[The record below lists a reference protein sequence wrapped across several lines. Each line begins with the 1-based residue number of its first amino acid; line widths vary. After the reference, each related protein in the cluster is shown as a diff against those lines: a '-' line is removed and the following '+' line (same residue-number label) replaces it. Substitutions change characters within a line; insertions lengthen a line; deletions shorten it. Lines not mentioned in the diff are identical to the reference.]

1 MRTRDFL
8 EQKPQGTRIALH
20 SGMQDFPH
28 HYAVTAS
35 GSPGGDVALS
45 SAGLPVLL
53 SAPPTEF
60 GGPGDRWSPETML
73 VAAVGDCFILTFRA
87 VARASKLPWE
97 SLACDVVG
105 ALDRVDRVT
114 QFTSFQ
120 VHATLTVAPGADVD
134 QAHKALERAE
144 HACLVTNSLKAAVQL
159 ETKVLIAAGV
169 S

>member
-1 MRTRDFL
+1 
-8 EQKPQGTRIALH
+8 
-20 SGMQDFPH
+20 MQDFPH

-35 GSPGGDVALS
+35 GSSGGDVAIT

-53 SAPPTEF
+53 SAPPPEF

-87 VARASKLPWE
+87 IARAAKLPWE
-97 SLACDVVG
+97 SLTCDVAG
-105 ALDRVDRVT
+105 TLDRVDRVT
-114 QFTSFQ
+114 QFSAFT
-120 VHATLTVAPGADVD
+120 VRATLTVAPGADVN

-144 HACLVTNSLKAAVQL
+144 HGCLITNSLKAAVQL